1 MLELRVALA
10 SGSSAPAVVLA
21 VDDWAEIVAKDT
33 DVLEG
38 ISMCLENVNY
48 GQLTVSGSYS

>member
-1 MLELRVALA
+1 MLEFGVALA
-10 SGSSAPAVVLA
+10 SGSSAPAVGLA

-38 ISMCLENVNY
+38 ISK
-48 GQLTVSGSYS
+48 